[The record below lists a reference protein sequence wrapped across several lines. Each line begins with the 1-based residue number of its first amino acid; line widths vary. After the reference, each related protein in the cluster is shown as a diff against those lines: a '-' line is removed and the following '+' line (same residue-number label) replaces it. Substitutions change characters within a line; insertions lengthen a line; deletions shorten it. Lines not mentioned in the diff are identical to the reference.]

1 MVYKLQIEILHPMS
15 TTPFPITLL
24 AIPHVLLITV
34 CTGINQSISGLATGF
49 WRGRHAS
56 IPQWYHEP
64 VSEPLPVES
73 WYFLGLSLLDTY
85 SMSIIRDG
93 DGDVVD
99 KI

>member
-1 MVYKLQIEILHPMS
+1 V
-15 TTPFPITLL
+15 
-24 AIPHVLLITV
+24 
-34 CTGINQSISGLATGF
+34 TGF

-73 WYFLGLSLLDTY
+73 LYFLGLSLLDTY

>member
-1 MVYKLQIEILHPMS
+1 
-15 TTPFPITLL
+15 
-24 AIPHVLLITV
+24 
-34 CTGINQSISGLATGF
+34 
-49 WRGRHAS
+49 
-56 IPQWYHEP
+56 
-64 VSEPLPVES
+64 VES